1 MKTKLVYVLTCAP
14 EATYIEQALM
24 SVWTARYHNSNAY
37 IVLLVDNQTNK
48 LLVGKRAAILDYIT
62 EKIVVDFDEDKSMHY
77 RSRWLKTKAR
87 ELVSGD
93 FLYIDC
99 DTIITCDL
107 SNIESVNADMSMVRD
122 ENVDF
127 ADEIDAVAQVMMN
140 DCRPIGVDLS
150 KEKYYFNG
158 GVIYAKDTPLT
169 HRIFAKW
176 HSYWKEGLSKGINFD
191 QPSLAKANIDCGH
204 PIVLMDDKW
213 NAIASTYIEEIYHA
227 YILHFWRS
235 VSFLYLDK
243 CMSYVRNNGLTEFIK
258 YYLLHPLATFIP
270 SDTHISYYKAKD
282 YVRFYTMLKRT
293 LKAYGKN
300 IDSTFKD
307 LSIHMRFQ
315 NAVLWMLSLG
325 WYAAASCLIVL
336 SKWGRVKFSTKF
348 KRIENVYK
356 K

>member
-24 SVWTARYHNSNAY
+24 SVWSARYHNPNAQ
-37 IVLLVDNQTNK
+37 IVLLVDDMTDM
-48 LLVGKRAAILDYIT
+48 LLVGKRAEILDYIT
-62 EKIVVDFDEDKSMHY
+62 EKKVVPFDDEASMHY

-87 ELVSGD
+87 ELVTGD

-107 SNIESVNADMSMVRD
+107 SHIESIHADMSMVRD

-127 ADEIDAVAQVMMN
+127 ADEIDSVAQGMMSY
-140 DCRPIGVDLS
+140 CRPMGVDLS

-169 HRIFAKW
+169 HRIFDKW
-176 HSYWKEGLSKGINFD
+176 HTYWKEGLSKGINID

-213 NAIASTYIEEIYHA
+213 NAIASTYIEDVYNA

-235 VSFLYLDK
+235 VSFLYSEK
-243 CMSYVRNNGLTEFIK
+243 CMAYVRDNGLTEFVK
-258 YYLLHPLATFIP
+258 YYVLHPLETFLP
-270 SDTHISYYKAKD
+270 SDTHISYYNLDD
-282 YVRFYTMLKRT
+282 YVRLNKLLK
-293 LKAYGKN
+293 KALQEYGKI
-300 IDSTFKD
+300 IDQKYEN
-307 LSIHMRFQ
+307 LKINKRIQ
-315 NAVLWMLSLG
+315 NVVKWMLYHG
-325 WYAAASCLIVL
+325 WYGCASCLIIL
-336 SKWGRVKFSTKF
+336 SKWGRVKFSPNF